1 MIRLTEQQV
10 LQLLEHSALT
20 TQGNALWGPPGST
33 RKSPQEPPG
42 NHALFCTKAGSLFS
56 TETGKAVKSSHLLSL
71 ANPTAPAFDG
81 GGWREAES
89 QVNGAQG
96 NMQLL
101 KLELSLDP
109 GKNSLWAPWQ
119 SHYGQGP
126 NFRILP
132 RDVTSWDRGTPLFVS
147 KQNRLTWGRQVIYLP
162 VFGIP
167 SQGPS
172 LKQYTT
178 IHK

>member
-42 NHALFCTKAGSLFS
+42 NHALFPTKAGSLFS
-56 TETGKAVKSSHLLSL
+56 TETRKAVKSSHLLSL
-71 ANPTAPAFDG
+71 ANPRAPTFNG

-101 KLELSLDP
+101 KLELSRDP
-109 GKNSLWAPWQ
+109 GKNSPWAPWQ
-119 SHYGQGP
+119 SHCGQGP

-147 KQNRLTWGRQVIYLP
+147 KQIAWLGGGKSSICRSLGFRHK
-162 VFGIP
+162 
-167 SQGPS
+167 GPA
-172 LKQYTT
+172 
-178 IHK
+178 